1 MFGLAAIP
9 PLVQFVG
16 FIFMPESPRWL
27 FGKKKY
33 DKARTVLQRIRG
45 TSDVE
50 QELME
55 IEQTCFQDEE
65 MGLWNCFIVS
75 LTDVA

>member
-9 PLVQFVG
+9 PVVQFVG

-27 FGKKKY
+27 YGKKKY
-33 DKARTVLQRIRG
+33 DKARTVLQQIRG

-50 QELME
+50 QELID
-55 IEQTCFQDEE
+55 IEHSCLQDADS
-65 MGLWNCFIVS
+65 GW
-75 LTDVA
+75 